1 MMRANILCVLILILA
16 PDLFA
21 QQEKFGLPDTLSQM
35 PIYARPDSISR
46 LVYINR
52 VFIVGNRIT
61 RDQIVLRELTL
72 RQGDVINSLDLPA
85 ILERDKKKLIN
96 TRLFNTVEIRPLELQ
111 EGHIDLLIDLDE
123 RWYTFPAPIFELSD
137 RNFNE
142 WWETYDHD
150 FSRVNYGLK
159 LYQFNMRGRN
169 ETLRLTAQFG
179 FQRRFELSYR
189 FPYIDKKQKHGLII
203 DADFTE
209 TKNLAFRTVDHRLE
223 FLQADDILRT
233 TRGGGITYTYR
244 NSFYVSHALKVEYR
258 SNNISDTIP
267 SLNSN
272 YYSNDKTTQR
282 YGMITYQLIS
292 DHRDYVGYPLRG
304 HYFSL
309 LAAKSGIAAKDD
321 LNKWE
326 ASVSYSI
333 FLDLKKHFYLSNN
346 LIGYVSTPDDVPYAN
361 YGAMGYRRQFARG
374 YEIYVVE
381 GTTYA
386 LNKLTLK
393 KRIFHK
399 VYRWNFMPIP
409 QFKHIPLSIFIK
421 TYSDLAYVKGYPNY
435 EISSRLSDKVLA
447 SAGGGIDIVASYDS
461 VLRIEYTFNAEGE
474 NGFFFHIRKEF

>member
-16 PDLFA
+16 SDLFA
-21 QQEKFGLPDTLSQM
+21 QQEQVGLPEIVTQV
-35 PIYARPDSISR
+35 PIYTRPDSIGR

-72 RQGDVINSLDLPA
+72 RQGDVINSLDLPL

-96 TRLFNTVEIRPLELQ
+96 TRLFNTVEIRPLELE

-150 FSRVNYGLK
+150 FSRVNYGLR

-223 FLQADDILRT
+223 FL
-233 TRGGGITYTYR
+233 
-244 NSFYVSHALKVEYR
+244 
-258 SNNISDTIP
+258 
-267 SLNSN
+267 
-272 YYSNDKTTQR
+272 
-282 YGMITYQLIS
+282 
-292 DHRDYVGYPLRG
+292 
-304 HYFSL
+304 
-309 LAAKSGIAAKDD
+309 KSG
-321 LNKWE
+321 
-326 ASVSYSI
+326 
-333 FLDLKKHFYLSNN
+333 
-346 LIGYVSTPDDVPYAN
+346 
-361 YGAMGYRRQFARG
+361 
-374 YEIYVVE
+374 
-381 GTTYA
+381 
-386 LNKLTLK
+386 
-393 KRIFHK
+393 
-399 VYRWNFMPIP
+399 
-409 QFKHIPLSIFIK
+409 
-421 TYSDLAYVKGYPNY
+421 
-435 EISSRLSDKVLA
+435 
-447 SAGGGIDIVASYDS
+447 
-461 VLRIEYTFNAEGE
+461 
-474 NGFFFHIRKEF
+474 

>member
-1 MMRANILCVLILILA
+1 MRAYITCVVFCLLA
-16 PDLFA
+16 SDLVA
-21 QQEKFGLPDTLSQM
+21 QQEQIGLPDTIQQV
-35 PIYARPDSISR
+35 PIYTRLDSVGR
-46 LVYINR
+46 LIHINR

-61 RDQIVLRELTL
+61 RDQIILRELTL
-72 RQGDVINSLDLPA
+72 RQGDVINSLDLEA

-111 EGHIDLLIDLDE
+111 QDHIDLLIDLDE
-123 RWYTFPAPIFELSD
+123 RWYTFPSPIFELSD

-150 FSRVNYGLK
+150 FSRVNYGLR

-209 TKNLAFRTVDHRLE
+209 TKNLAFRTVDHRLD
-223 FLQADDILRT
+223 FLKDDNILRT
-233 TRGGGITYTYR
+233 TRGGGVTYTYR
-244 NSFYVSHALKVEYR
+244 NSFYVSHALKLEYR
-258 SNNISDTIP
+258 SNSINDTIP

-282 YGMITYQLIS
+282 YGMITYQFIS

-304 HYFSL
+304 SYFTL
-309 LAAKSGIAAKDD
+309 LASKSGIAAKDD

-326 ASVSYSI
+326 ATASYSI
-333 FLDLKKHFYLSNN
+333 FLDLTNNFFLSNN
-346 LIGYVSTPDDVPYAN
+346 IIGYVSTPDDVPYSN
-361 YGAMGYRRQFARG
+361 YGAMGYRKQFARG
-374 YEIYVVE
+374 YEIYVIE
-381 GTTYA
+381 GTSYA

-399 VYRWNFMPIP
+399 VYRWESMPIP
-409 QFKHIPLSIFIK
+409 QFRHVPLSIFIK
-421 TYSDLAYVKGYPNY
+421 TYGDLGYVKGYPNY
-435 EISSRLSDKVLA
+435 EISSRLSDKLLT
-447 SAGGGIDIVASYDS
+447 SAGGGVDIVASYDV
-461 VLRIEYTFNAEGE
+461 VLRIEYTFNGEGE
-474 NGFFFHIRKEF
+474 KGFFFHIRKEF

>member
-1 MMRANILCVLILILA
+1 MRISYVFIILILA
-16 PDLFA
+16 SDLFA
-21 QQEKFGLPDTLSQM
+21 QQEQFGLPDTLNQL
-35 PIYARPDSISR
+35 PIYTRPDSISR

-150 FSRVNYGLK
+150 FSRVNYGLR

-209 TKNLAFRTVDHRLE
+209 TKNLAFRTVDHKLE
-223 FLQADDILRT
+223 YLQADDILRT

-244 NSFYVSHALKVEYR
+244 NSFYVSHALKIEYR
-258 SNNISDTIP
+258 SNNINDTIP

-272 YYSNDKTTQR
+272 YYSNDKYIYWNRTYCCIPVVQR
-282 YGMITYQLIS
+282 RS
-292 DHRDYVGYPLRG
+292 
-304 HYFSL
+304 
-309 LAAKSGIAAKDD
+309 LAAGNLKEALRKMMVHGGPCLLSGGLLRCSSPFRPRWRGFRNAGNAPFTRELFGDGGEPRSPDAIVLEAQMLESIMVSAA
-321 LNKWE
+321 
-326 ASVSYSI
+326 A
-333 FLDLKKHFYLSNN
+333 
-346 LIGYVSTPDDVPYAN
+346 
-361 YGAMGYRRQFARG
+361 GALLRDRRHG
-374 YEIYVVE
+374 
-381 GTTYA
+381 
-386 LNKLTLK
+386 
-393 KRIFHK
+393 
-399 VYRWNFMPIP
+399 PIHAACRRP
-409 QFKHIPLSIFIK
+409 
-421 TYSDLAYVKGYPNY
+421 
-435 EISSRLSDKVLA
+435 RLSAWETPKADP
-447 SAGGGIDIVASYDS
+447 
-461 VLRIEYTFNAEGE
+461 R
-474 NGFFFHIRKEF
+474 RPR

>member
-1 MMRANILCVLILILA
+1 MMRANILCLLISILA
-16 PDLFA
+16 SDLFA
-21 QQEKFGLPDTLSQM
+21 QQEQTGLPEIVTQA
-35 PIYARPDSISR
+35 PIYSGPDSVGR
-46 LVYINR
+46 LIYINR

-72 RQGDVINSLDLPA
+72 RQGDVINSLDLPL

-96 TRLFNTVEIRPLELQ
+96 TRLFNTVEIRPLELE
-111 EGHIDLLIDLDE
+111 EGHIDLLIDLNE
-123 RWYTFPAPIFELSD
+123 RWYTFPSPIFELSD

-142 WWETYDHD
+142 WWQTYDHD
-150 FSRVNYGLK
+150 LSRVNYGLR

-169 ETLRLTAQFG
+169 ETLRVTAQFG

-189 FPYIDKKQKHGLII
+189 LPYIDKKQKHGLII

-223 FLQADDILRT
+223 YLKSDNILRT

-258 SNNISDTIP
+258 SNNINDTIP

-272 YYSNDKTTQR
+272 YYGKDKTTQR
-282 YGMITYQLIS
+282 YGMITYQFTS
-292 DHRDYVGYPLRG
+292 DRRDYVGYPLRG
-304 HYFSL
+304 HYFTF

-326 ASVSYSI
+326 ATVSYSI
-333 FLDLKKHFYLSNN
+333 FRDLTKNFYLSNN
-346 LIGYVSTPDDVPYAN
+346 IIGYISTPDDVPYSN
-361 YGAMGYRRQFARG
+361 YGAMGYRKVFARG
-374 YEIYVVE
+374 YEIYVIE
-381 GTTYA
+381 GTAYA

-399 VYRWNFMPIP
+399 VYRWNQMPIP
-409 QFKHIPLSIFIK
+409 QFRHIPLSVFIK
-421 TYSDLAYVKGYPNY
+421 TYSDLAYVKAYPNY
-435 EISSRLSDKVLA
+435 EISNRLADKLLT
-447 SAGGGIDIVASYDS
+447 SAGGGVDIVASYDT
-461 VLRIEYTFNAEGE
+461 VLRIEYTFNGEGE